1 MPPVST
7 LALQA
12 TSLPRAIRERVGSR
26 GVGRDRTDEE
36 LMLAYVDGDEAA
48 FRELFERWA
57 PIVHGLTRRHLRD
70 EDLAREIT
78 QQTFFKLHGARKD
91 FRRDGKLRPWLLTI
105 AMNLVRE
112 HWRRGKRRKHVELD
126 ERREVAP
133 TPERSRL
140 ELEERARLVHEA
152 LAELPETQREVV
164 ELHYFQERP
173 YKEVA
178 AMVGSTEGAVRVR
191 AHRAYRKLE
200 AILGE
205 LGLQR

>member
-1 MPPVST
+1 VT
-7 LALQA
+7 AK
-12 TSLPRAIRERVGSR
+12 
-26 GVGRDRTDEE
+26 RTDEE
-36 LMLAYVDGDEAA
+36 LMLAYVDGDQAA

-70 EDLAREIT
+70 EDLAREVT
-78 QQTFFKLHGARKD
+78 QQTFFKLHGARND

-112 HWRRGKRRKHVELD
+112 HWRRSKRRQHVELD
-126 ERREVAP
+126 EQREAAP
-133 TPERSRL
+133 EPMRSDL
-140 ELEERARLVHEA
+140 ELEQRAQLLHDA
-152 LAELPETQREVV
+152 LAQLPETQREVV

-178 AMVGSTEGAVRVR
+178 EIVGSSEGAVRVR

-200 AILGE
+200 AL
-205 LGLQR
+205 LRNLAPR

>member
-1 MPPVST
+1 MG
-7 LALQA
+7 A
-12 TSLPRAIRERVGSR
+12 
-26 GVGRDRTDEE
+26 DRTDEE
-36 LMLAYVDGDEAA
+36 LMLAYVDGDEGA

-57 PIVHGLTRRHLRD
+57 PVVHGLTRRHVRD

-78 QQTFFKLHGARKD
+78 QQTFFKLHGARND

-126 ERREVAP
+126 EKREVAP

-140 ELEERARLVHEA
+140 ELEQRAQLLHEA

-178 AMVGSTEGAVRVR
+178 AIVGSSEGAVRVR
-191 AHRAYRKLE
+191 AHRAYRKLQ
-200 AILGE
+200 AILE
-205 LGLQR
+205 ARGLR